1 MGEPHGV
8 TRVLFVCLGNIC
20 RSPMAEGVFRHLA
33 RERGVASRFH
43 AESAGTG
50 AWHVGE
56 LPDPRARATARHYG
70 IELTSRAQVFDAAKH
85 LGAFDWFVPMD
96 RSNEARLL
104 KLGTPR
110 ERTRLLRSFDPALAH
125 SAAAAVEKSLEV
137 PDPYTGTDGMFH
149 EVYEMIRAGCE
160 GMLAEI

>member
-1 MGEPHGV
+1 
-8 TRVLFVCLGNIC
+8 
-20 RSPMAEGVFRHLA
+20 MAEGVFRHLA
-33 RERGVASRFH
+33 RERGVLERFH
-43 AESAGTG
+43 IESAGTG

-85 LGAFDWFVPMD
+85 LAMFDWFVPMD

-110 ERTRLLRSFDPALAH
+110 ERTRLLRSFDARLGG
-125 SAAAAVEKSLEV
+125 AAGEPHEV

-149 EVYEMIRAGCE
+149 EVYDMIRAGCE
-160 GMLAEI
+160 GMLTELEERQ

>member
-1 MGEPHGV
+1 M
-8 TRVLFVCLGNIC
+8 CLGNIC
-20 RSPMAEGVFRHLA
+20 RSPLAEGVFRHLA
-33 RERGVASRFH
+33 RERGVMERFH
-43 AESAGTG
+43 IESAGTG

-85 LGAFDWFVPMD
+85 LEMFDWFVPMD

-104 KLGTPR
+104 KMGTPR
-110 ERTRLLRSFDPALAH
+110 ERTRLLRSFDPALA
-125 SAAAAVEKSLEV
+125 SAATAGELLEV

-149 EVYEMIRAGCE
+149 EVYAMIRAGCE
-160 GMLAEI
+160 GMLAEL